1 MDYLIINPP
10 RVYPYRPMYQ
20 SLKRVID
27 LILCVVILPLAIPL
41 FLLCSIAI
49 LLGSGTPIFYIQKR
63 IGKGGKPFLIYKFRT
78 LETVNEENQNHS
90 FMKAYIRGEIVHNEN
105 SESNYKPEL
114 HQRIFPVGNFLR
126 RTSLDEL
133 PQLINVLKNEMSFVG
148 PRPNVPWEVDEYYA
162 WHHERLE
169 VLPGITG
176 LAQINGRS
184 GISFDKLVRYDIKYI
199 ENQNLDLDLKII
211 WGTFKSVI
219 LSKGAG

>member
-27 LILCVVILPLAIPL
+27 LILCVVILPFAIPL

-49 LLGSGTPIFYIQKR
+49 LIGSGRPIFYIQKR

-78 LETVNEENQNHS
+78 LETVDEENQSHT
-90 FMKAYIRGEIVHNEN
+90 FMKAYIRGEIVQNEN
-105 SESNYKPEL
+105 SESNFKPEL

-133 PQLINVLKNEMSFVG
+133 PQLINVMKNEMSFVG
-148 PRPNVPWEVDEYYA
+148 PRPNVPWEVDEYYP
-162 WHHERLE
+162 WHYERLE

>member
-1 MDYLIINPP
+1 MEYLIINPP
-10 RVYPYRPMYQ
+10 RVYPYRPIYQ
-20 SLKRVID
+20 SVKRVVD
-27 LILCVVILPLAIPL
+27 LILFVFILPFAIPL

-49 LLGSGTPIFYIQKR
+49 LLGSGRPIFYIQER

-78 LETVNEENQNHS
+78 LETVDEEKQS
-90 FMKAYIRGEIVHNEN
+90 YTFMKAYIRGEIVQDETNG
-105 SESNYKPEL
+105 STFKPEL
-114 HQRIFPVGNFLR
+114 IKRIFPVGNFLR
-126 RTSLDEL
+126 KTSLDEL

-148 PRPNVPWEVDEYYA
+148 PRPNVPWEVDEYFP
-162 WHHERLE
+162 WHFERLE
-169 VLPGITG
+169 ILPGITG

-219 LSKGAG
+219 LSRGAG